1 MYALNVKKLARSIL
15 LMKKV
20 FVEIVI
26 MPFVSQEKV
35 MTNYGY
41 RELTT
46 KLTRAEFKAFAKWVL
61 SEELDH
67 FDKQALNRAKIKL
80 KKGENL

>member
-1 MYALNVKKLARSIL
+1 
-15 LMKKV
+15 
-20 FVEIVI
+20 
-26 MPFVSQEKV
+26 

-67 FDKQALNRAKIKL
+67 FDKQALNRAKLKL